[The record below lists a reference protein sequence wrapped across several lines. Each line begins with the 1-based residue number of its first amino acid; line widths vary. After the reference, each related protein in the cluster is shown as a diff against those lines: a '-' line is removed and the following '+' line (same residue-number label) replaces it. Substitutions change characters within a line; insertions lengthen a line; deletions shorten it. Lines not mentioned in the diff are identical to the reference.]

1 MRIANCFSLEPPTRI
16 MFPAD
21 DVVGKY
27 ADAEAVK
34 SVQALRALGY
44 RYDDCVMIDE
54 PEIAGGFKPR
64 KEPMIIFEPI
74 TAEDFID
81 RCITSG
87 ISPTRF
93 DAELLWREILA
104 NAEEAI
110 ENDKDDGEEEYEE

>member
-1 MRIANCFSLEPPTRI
+1 

-21 DVVGKY
+21 DVVGEY
-27 ADAEAVK
+27 ADAESIK

-44 RYDDCVMIDE
+44 TYDLYTMIDE

-74 TAEDFID
+74 TTEDFID

-87 ISPTRF
+87 KCETRF
-93 DAELLWREILA
+93 HAELLWREILA

-110 ENDKDDGEEEYEE
+110 ENDNDDGEEEYEE